1 MPPPRILHEA
11 PMPAWNLAETAY
23 DAIKAR
29 PPYEIAVLPFGATE
43 PHNLHLPYG
52 TDTFQVDAIANRA
65 CALAADRGARIVR
78 LPTIPY
84 GTETNQ
90 RQFPL
95 ALNLMPSTIGRIVT
109 DLVHSLELAGIHK
122 LLLLNGHGGNDFKW
136 LQRELY
142 GSTPVHLFVCH
153 WFRVG
158 ADRHR
163 SIFEN
168 PGDHADEM
176 ETSLMLSL
184 RPDLVRLEAAD
195 AGTMAPTAIEAVN
208 RGWVEITRPWHLLTT
223 NSGAG
228 DPSQATAD
236 KGQAIAD
243 LVVERIAGFLVEASA
258 LPADASFP
266 YRSSKEPRTK

>member
-1 MPPPRILHEA
+1 
-11 PMPAWNLAETAY
+11 MPAWNLAETAY
-23 DAIKAR
+23 DAIKAG
-29 PPYEIAVLPFGATE
+29 PTYEIAVLPFGATE

-52 TDTFQVDAIANRA
+52 TDTFQVDAIADRA
-65 CALAADRGARIVR
+65 CALATEQGARVVR
-78 LPTIPY
+78 LPTLPY

-95 ALNLMPSTIGRIVT
+95 SMNLMPSTIGRIVT
-109 DLVHSLELAGIHK
+109 DLVGSLELAGVRK

-136 LQRELY
+136 LLRELY
-142 GSTPVHLFVCH
+142 GSTTVHLFLCH

-158 ADRHR
+158 TDRYG
-163 SIFEN
+163 SIFDN
-168 PGDHADEM
+168 PGDHADEI
-176 ETSLMLSL
+176 ETSLMMSL

-195 AGTMAPTAIEAVN
+195 PGAMAATAIEAVN

-228 DPSQATAD
+228 DPGRATAD
-236 KGQAIAD
+236 KGRAIAD

-266 YRSSKEPRTK
+266 YRSQAAESAGS